1 MPIYTK
7 KVVRSLKDA
16 EIVELIIRSGNP
28 EFFEEL
34 YDRYAKKIFSKCLS
48 FSKNRSEAKDL
59 AHDVLIKIYLN
70 LSKYKQKAKFS
81 TWIYA
86 ITYNYCVDYQLKKK
100 KQMTILEEL
109 KNDNP
114 NVLFQNYADQD
125 LEEITTKTLTQLL
138 EKVSLA
144 EKTLLLMKYQ
154 DNFSVKEI
162 AKIIGAGE
170 SAVKMKLLRSKA
182 KIMKLY
188 EEGREEN

>member
-7 KVVRSLKDA
+7 KKVRSLTDEK
-16 EIVELIIRSGNP
+16 IVELIMSSENP
-28 EFFEEL
+28 EFFEEI
-34 YDRYAKKIFSKCLS
+34 YERYAKKIFSKCLS
-48 FSKNRSEAKDL
+48 FSKDQIEAMDL

-70 LSKYKQKAKFS
+70 LSKYQKKAKFS

-86 ITYNYCVDYQLKKK
+86 ITYNYCVDYQVKRK

-109 KNDNP
+109 KNDDSEL
-114 NVLFQNYADQD
+114 VVQNHTDEE
-125 LEEITTKTLTQLL
+125 LEEITTEKLKQLL

-162 AKIIGAGE
+162 AKTIGVGE

-182 KIMKLY
+182 KLMKLY
-188 EEGREEN
+188 EEGR